1 MTSSQFDNLTQ
12 INLDDIASSFGLR
25 SGTLSA
31 RLIQRIFLKHA
42 QTFAR
47 QMVEFDSITSNSGLA
62 EGARA
67 VLGHHFDDIRVHG
80 SDLIPASGFLALS
93 NHPGLADSAA
103 TFAALN
109 RPDLRIIAQQR
120 PFLEALTNVSKQL
133 FYVNDDASSRTTL
146 VRQVSTFLRNGGA
159 VLTYPAGHIEPD
171 PDFHSDAT
179 ESLEKWTDS
188 VGVFLRM
195 SPETPIL
202 PILVR
207 GVVWKKAITHPLTR
221 IRKTRMEREA
231 LAAAFQVFMMMR
243 GKIRDVRVRV
253 QIGNP
258 IYAKQP
264 GTTETKVIHQA
275 VLAEMKQLI
284 ENPPSDHGKSIL

>member
-1 MTSSQFDNLTQ
+1 MSSQLDILTQ
-12 INLDDIASSFGLR
+12 INLDDVVSSFGLR
-25 SGTLSA
+25 NDSLTA
-31 RLIQRIFLKHA
+31 RILQKIFFNHA

-47 QMVEFDSITSNSGLA
+47 QMVEFDSVTGNSGLA

-67 VLGHHFDDIRVHG
+67 VLRHHYDDVRVHG
-80 SDLIPASGFLALS
+80 ADLIPASGFLALS

-109 RPDLRIIAQQR
+109 RPDLKIIALQR
-120 PFLEALTNVSKQL
+120 PFLEALTNLSKQL
-133 FYVNDDASSRTTL
+133 FYVTDDASSRMTL
-146 VRQVSTFLRNGGA
+146 VRQVSGFLRNGGA

-171 PDFHSDAT
+171 PDLYTDAAD
-179 ESLEKWTDS
+179 SLEKWTDS

-207 GVVWKKAITHPLTR
+207 GVIWKKAITHPLTR
-221 IRKTRMEREA
+221 IRKARLDREA
-231 LAAAFQVFMMMR
+231 LAAAFQVFIMMR
-243 GKIRDVRVRV
+243 GKIKDVHVRV

-258 IYAKQP
+258 IYTKQL
-264 GTTETKVIHQA
+264 GTSETTIIHQA
-275 VLAEMKQLI
+275 VLAEMKRLI
-284 ENPPSDHGKSIL
+284 QNPPTDHGKSIL

>member
-1 MTSSQFDNLTQ
+1 MPSQLDTVTQ
-12 INLDDIASSFGLR
+12 INLDDVVSSFGLR
-25 SGTLSA
+25 SGTLPA
-31 RLIQRIFLKHA
+31 RLVQKIFFNHA

-47 QMVEFDSITSNSGLA
+47 QMVEFDSVTGKSGLA

-67 VLGHHFDDIRVHG
+67 VLRHHFNDMRVHG

-93 NHPGLADSAA
+93 NHPGLADSVA

-109 RPDLRIIAQQR
+109 RPDLRIIALQR

-133 FYVNDDASSRTTL
+133 FYVTDDPSSRMTL

-171 PDFHSDAT
+171 PDFHSDAA
-179 ESLEKWTDS
+179 ESLQKWTDS
-188 VGVFLRM
+188 VGIFLRM

-207 GVVWKKAITHPLTR
+207 GVVWRKSITHPLTR
-221 IRKTRMEREA
+221 IRKTRLEREA

-243 GKIRDVRVRV
+243 GKLKDVHVRV

-258 IYAKQP
+258 IYAKQL
-264 GTTETKVIHQA
+264 GTTETNVIHQA
-275 VLAEMKQLI
+275 VLTEMKRLI
-284 ENPPSDHGKSIL
+284 ENPPEGEGVSVL

>member
-1 MTSSQFDNLTQ
+1 MSSQLETFTQ
-12 INLDDIASSFGLR
+12 INLDDIVSSFGLR
-25 SGTLSA
+25 SGTIAA
-31 RLIQRIFLKHA
+31 RFVQKIFFNHA

-47 QMVEFDSITSNSGLA
+47 QMVEFDTVTGKSGLP

-67 VLGHHFDDIRVHG
+67 VLRHHFDDMRVHG
-80 SDLIPASGFLALS
+80 ADLIPASGFLALS
-93 NHPGLADSAA
+93 NHPGLADSTA

-109 RPDLRIIAQQR
+109 RPDLKIIAQQR

-133 FYVNDDASSRTTL
+133 FYVTDDSSSRMSL
-146 VRQVSTFLRNGGA
+146 VRQVSAFLRNGGA

-171 PDFHSDAT
+171 PDFHSDAA

-188 VGVFLRM
+188 VGIFLRM
-195 SPETPIL
+195 SPDTPIL

-207 GVVWKKAITHPLTR
+207 GVVWSKAMTHPLTR

-231 LAAAFQVFMMMR
+231 LAAAYQVFMMMR
-243 GKIRDVRVRV
+243 GKLKDVRIRV

-258 IYAKQP
+258 IYAKQL
-264 GTTETKVIHQA
+264 GTTETNVIHQA
-275 VLAEMKQLI
+275 VLTEMKRLI
-284 ENPPSDHGKSIL
+284 ENPPEGEGVSVL

>member
-1 MTSSQFDNLTQ
+1 MTSSQLDRLTQ

-25 SGTLSA
+25 SDSLLA
-31 RLIQRIFLKHA
+31 RFIQKIFFHHA
-42 QTFAR
+42 QTFAH
-47 QMVEFDSITSNSGLA
+47 QMVEFDTVTGDRGLA

-67 VLGHHFDDIRVHG
+67 VLRHHFDDMRVHG

-93 NHPGLADSAA
+93 NHPGLADSAS

-109 RPDLRIIAQQR
+109 RPDLRIIALQR

-133 FYVNDDASSRTTL
+133 FYVTDDPSSRMTL
-146 VRQVSTFLRNGGA
+146 VRQVSTYLRNGGA

-171 PDFHSDAT
+171 PDFHSDAA
-179 ESLEKWTDS
+179 ESLQQWTDS
-188 VGVFLRM
+188 VGIFLRM
-195 SPETPIL
+195 SPDTPIL

-207 GVVWKKAITHPLTR
+207 GVVWKKAMTHPLTR

-243 GKIRDVRVRV
+243 GKLKDVRVRV

-258 IYAKQP
+258 IYAKQL
-264 GTTETKVIHQA
+264 GTTETNAIHQA
-275 VLAEMKQLI
+275 VLTEMKRLI
-284 ENPPSDHGKSIL
+284 ENPPEGEGVSVL

>member
-1 MTSSQFDNLTQ
+1 MPSQLDTVTQ
-12 INLDDIASSFGLR
+12 INLDDVVSSFGLR
-25 SGTLSA
+25 SGTLPA
-31 RLIQRIFLKHA
+31 RLVQKIFFNHA

-47 QMVEFDSITSNSGLA
+47 QMVEFDSVTGKSGLA

-67 VLGHHFDDIRVHG
+67 VLRHHFNDMRVHG

-93 NHPGLADSAA
+93 NHPGLADSVA

-109 RPDLRIIAQQR
+109 RPDLRIIALQR

-133 FYVNDDASSRTTL
+133 FYVTDAPSSRMTL
-146 VRQVSTFLRNGGA
+146 VRQVSTYLRNGGA

-171 PDFHSDAT
+171 PDFHSDAA
-179 ESLEKWTDS
+179 ESLQQWTDS
-188 VGVFLRM
+188 VGIFLRM

-207 GVVWKKAITHPLTR
+207 GVVWRKSITHPLTR
-221 IRKTRMEREA
+221 IRKTRLEREA

-243 GKIRDVRVRV
+243 GKLKDVHVRV

-258 IYAKQP
+258 IYAKQL
-264 GTTETKVIHQA
+264 GTTETNVIHQA
-275 VLAEMKQLI
+275 VLAEMKRLI
-284 ENPPSDHGKSIL
+284 

>member
-1 MTSSQFDNLTQ
+1 MSFSQLDRLTQ
-12 INLDDIASSFGLR
+12 INLDDVASSLGLR
-25 SGTLSA
+25 SGSLPA
-31 RLIQRIFLKHA
+31 RFAQRIFFNHA
-42 QTFAR
+42 RTFAH
-47 QMVEFDSITSNSGLA
+47 QMVEFDSVTGRDGLA

-67 VLGHHFDDIRVHG
+67 VLRLHFDDARVHG

-93 NHPGLADSAA
+93 NHPGLADSVA

-109 RPDLRIIAQQR
+109 RPDLRIIALQR

-133 FYVNDDASSRTTL
+133 FYVSDDPSSRMTL
-146 VRQVSTFLRNGGA
+146 VRQVSSFLRNGGS

-171 PDFHSDAT
+171 PDFHPDAG
-179 ESLEKWTDS
+179 ESLQQWTDS
-188 VGVFLRM
+188 VGIFLRM

-207 GVVWKKAITHPLTR
+207 GVVWKKAMTHPLTR

-231 LAAAFQVFMMMR
+231 LAAAFQVFVMMR
-243 GKIRDVRVRV
+243 GKIKDVHVRV

-258 IYAKQP
+258 IYTKQV
-264 GTTETKVIHQA
+264 GTTETNVIHQA
-275 VLAEMKQLI
+275 VLTEMKRLI
-284 ENPPSDHGKSIL
+284 ENPPTDYGKSIF